1 MSDRGSDSDT
11 DSLSSIEGYDINDEI
26 ENTEDEDM
34 TRVNTVRNTVRD
46 WKLREMDKNTELTS
60 NPSGVNGL
68 RNYVS
73 KSARLFYDLTS
84 YLNTSKNDE
93 KNMKDV
99 LYVSIVD
106 AIGLPATL
114 NQHVKTMLEHILQ
127 QDLVELPYTVEPNVI
142 NTYAKKGM
150 EAQTEFPDEE

>member
-1 MSDRGSDSDT
+1 MSDRDTGSDSET
-11 DSLSSIEGYDINDEI
+11 DSLSSIEKYDMNEEV
-26 ENTEDEDM
+26 ENTEDLA
-34 TRVNTVRNTVRD
+34 RVTTVRNTVRD

-60 NPSGVNGL
+60 NPSGVSGL

-93 KNMKDV
+93 KNMKDT

-114 NQHVKTMLEHILQ
+114 NLYVKTMLEHVLQ
-127 QDLVELPYTVEPNVI
+127 QDLVELPYTVEPTVI
-142 NTYAKKGM
+142 NAYARKGM

>member
-1 MSDRGSDSDT
+1 MSNRETGSDSET
-11 DSLSSIEGYDINDEI
+11 DSLSSIETYDLPTEVD
-26 ENTEDEDM
+26 NTEDE
-34 TRVNTVRNTVRD
+34 THIATVRNTVRD
-46 WKLREMDKNTELTS
+46 WKLREMDKNTEMDS

-68 RNYVS
+68 RNYAR

-93 KNMKDV
+93 KNMKDS

-114 NQHVKTMLEHILQ
+114 NKHVKTMLEYFLQ
-127 QDLVELPYTVEPNVI
+127 QDLVELPYTVEPTVI
-142 NTYAKKGM
+142 NAYAKKGM

>member
-1 MSDRGSDSDT
+1 MSDRDSDSDT
-11 DSLSSIEGYDINDEI
+11 DSLSSIEGYDTKDEVGS
-26 ENTEDEDM
+26 TEDM
-34 TRVNTVRNTVRD
+34 NRVNTVRNTVRD
-46 WKLREMDKNTELTS
+46 WKLREMDKNTELNS

-73 KSARLFYDLTS
+73 KTARLFYDLTS

-114 NQHVKTMLEHILQ
+114 NRHVKIMLEHILQ
-127 QDLVELPYTVEPNVI
+127 QDLVELPYTVEPKVI